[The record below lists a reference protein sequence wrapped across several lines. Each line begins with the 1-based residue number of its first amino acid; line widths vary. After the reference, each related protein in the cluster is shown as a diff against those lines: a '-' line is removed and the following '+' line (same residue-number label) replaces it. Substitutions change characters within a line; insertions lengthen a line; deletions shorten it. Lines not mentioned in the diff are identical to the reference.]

1 MRPCGL
7 PPASGGAS
15 AGDAAAV
22 DDDRNCGG
30 GGGGRNAGSCGV
42 SGGAGVY
49 GAKPAPPPKALA
61 P

>member
-7 PPASGGAS
+7 PPASGGAK
-15 AGDAAAV
+15 AGDAAA
-22 DDDRNCGG
+22 DDWERNWGG

-42 SGGAGVY
+42 IGGAGVY
-49 GAKPAPPPKALA
+49 GAKPAPPPKARA